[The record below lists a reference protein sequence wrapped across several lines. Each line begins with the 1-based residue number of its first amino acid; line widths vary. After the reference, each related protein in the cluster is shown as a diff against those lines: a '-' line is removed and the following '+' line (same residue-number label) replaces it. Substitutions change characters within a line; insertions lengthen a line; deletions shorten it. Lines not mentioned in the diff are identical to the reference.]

1 MHSATLRRNCFYPK
15 DDPHLFKPLIAELL
29 YQVEYLLPADDNV
42 YVNSNVAK
50 AGGLQSQASRV
61 KL

>member
-1 MHSATLRRNCFYPK
+1 MGEKQYLIMLDMDVRKRHY
-15 DDPHLFKPLIAELL
+15 HIAEAGKITNFTVQL
-29 YQVEYLLPADDNV
+29 EINV
-42 YVNSNVAK
+42 DPNVAK